1 MREFTRALPQG
12 GQVGTPIRLFI
23 QSQITYEVFGESTF
37 LLNISASVGGA
48 QRIIREQIVNSQN
61 ALFDE
66 VRDSGSPTRFHR
78 FAANTGDVVIRYEAE
93 VELVPVFCK
102 SEMVWESTLAD
113 LPAHVIPFLYPSRYC
128 ESDKL
133 VRMARV
139 TFGHL
144 AAGHDRVCGICNWIY
159 NNVEYLVGSTDS
171 TTSAFDT
178 ATQRAGVCR
187 DFAHLAIAFC
197 RALGIPARFCSSYSW
212 GLRPADFHAHFE
224 AWLGGRWLVYDATR
238 LSPETGFVRIGVG
251 RDAADTAV
259 ATVTGPVTF
268 RSLDIDVRL
277 LSPEAEFPG
286 YAADP
291 LCQSDEKAT
300 LGPN

>member
-1 MREFTRALPQG
+1 MSN
-12 GQVGTPIRLFI
+12 PIRLFI
-23 QSQITYEVFGESTF
+23 QSQLTYEVFGESTF
-37 LLNISASVGGA
+37 LLNIAAAAGGA
-48 QRIIREQIVNSQN
+48 QRICREQISNCQCG
-61 ALFDE
+61 AFDE
-66 VRDSGSPTRFHR
+66 VRDQGSPTRFHR
-78 FAANTGDVVIRYEAE
+78 FAAGLGEVVIRYEAE
-93 VELVPVFCK
+93 VELNPIFCK
-102 SEMVWESTLAD
+102 SGTVWESTLAE

-139 TFGHL
+139 TFGHMES
-144 AAGHDRVCGICNWIY
+144 GHDRVCGICNWIY
-159 NNVEYLVGSTDS
+159 NNVEYLAGSTDS

-212 GLRPADFHAHFE
+212 ALQPADFHAHFE

-259 ATVTGPVTF
+259 ATVTGPATF
-268 RSLDIDVRL
+268 RSLDIEVRL
-277 LSPEAEFPG
+277 LSPEADFPG

-291 LCQSDEKAT
+291 LCQSDGKAS
-300 LGPN
+300 LGPLA

>member
-1 MREFTRALPQG
+1 MG
-12 GQVGTPIRLFI
+12 NPIRLFI
-23 QSQITYEVFGESTF
+23 QSQLTYEVFGESTF
-37 LLNISASVGGA
+37 LLNIAAAAGGA
-48 QRIIREQIVNSQN
+48 QRICREQIANSQN
-61 ALFDE
+61 ATFDE
-66 VRDSGSPTRFHR
+66 VRDHGSPTRFHR
-78 FAANTGDVVIRYEAE
+78 FAAKAGEVVVRYEAE
-93 VELVPVFCK
+93 VELEPVFCK

-113 LPAHVIPFLYPSRYC
+113 LPAHVIAFLYPSRYC

-238 LSPETGFVRIGVG
+238 LSPEPGFVRIGMG

-259 ATVTGPVTF
+259 ATVTGPATF
-268 RSLDIDVRL
+268 RSLNIEVRL
-277 LSPEAEFPG
+277 LSPEADFPG

-291 LCQSDEKAT
+291 LCQSDGKAT
-300 LGPN
+300 LGTLA

>member
-1 MREFTRALPQG
+1 
-12 GQVGTPIRLFI
+12 
-23 QSQITYEVFGESTF
+23 
-37 LLNISASVGGA
+37 
-48 QRIIREQIVNSQN
+48 
-61 ALFDE
+61 
-66 VRDSGSPTRFHR
+66 
-78 FAANTGDVVIRYEAE
+78 
-93 VELVPVFCK
+93 
-102 SEMVWESTLAD
+102 
-113 LPAHVIPFLYPSRYC
+113 
-128 ESDKL
+128 
-133 VRMARV
+133 
-139 TFGHL
+139 
-144 AAGHDRVCGICNWIY
+144 
-159 NNVEYLVGSTDS
+159 
-171 TTSAFDT
+171 
-178 ATQRAGVCR
+178 
-187 DFAHLAIAFC
+187 
-197 RALGIPARFCSSYSW
+197 LGIPARFCSSYSW